1 MVFWRTWWELPTLA
15 CLFTEVTFTYP
26 QARHSGEPTLSN
38 NICSVVCNEG
48 RGNQVVRPWPDDIPP
63 CVMPAALCGLS
74 LYCLEV
80 MSLTVSAGL
89 LPLSCLHH
97 PVLGL
102 QTKQL
107 CMTVYT
113 GISDLSLGLCFL
125 WSRNCFCWS
134 VSLLLCAYNDLF
146 IPNRNC
152 ILSICSAFPPFTRP
166 LYLPYKS
173 SWTSCPVYCPLW
185 SKASCPLCLVCSVVM
200 MI

>member
-26 QARHSGEPTLSN
+26 QARRSGELALSN
-38 NICSVVCNEG
+38 NICSVVCNG
-48 RGNQVVRPWPDDIPP
+48 RRGDQVVRPWPDDIPP
-63 CVMPAALCGLS
+63 LCNAGRSLWPVTLLPGGHVS
-74 LYCLEV
+74 LYQL
-80 MSLTVSAGL
+80 GFW
-89 LPLSCLHH
+89 PLSGLHH
-97 PVLGL
+97 PALGL

-107 CMTVYT
+107 CLTVYT

-152 ILSICSAFPPFTRP
+152 ILSICSAFLPFTRP

-173 SWTSCPVYCPLW
+173 LWTSCPVYCLLW
-185 SKASCPLCLVCSVVM
+185 SKASCLCAWSVQ
-200 MI
+200 